1 MIGRDQDCDI
11 SIPLPGLKP
20 IHAELIID
28 GDTHRILPVDSK
40 AEVLVNGIKTK
51 MQTLV
56 PFDLVRLG
64 SATLLYAP
72 DEFSLRDSSGRENE
86 ALAALE
92 AMSGLG
98 RRLME
103 TTDLDRCLE
112 ILLDETIAITHAS
125 KGFIIFVE
133 SDSPVVK
140 VARNVGMHELPDDA
154 MLFSESIVRKAL
166 ENGESLLVRDAANN
180 REFSTATS
188 VLNLKLAS
196 VMCVP
201 LKSGG
206 EVLGVLYLG
215 TERVVDLFDEVTFK
229 ILTVHAALAA
239 SIVANV
245 MLINSLKRDR
255 DALREEVK
263 VSRFG
268 TLIGSCE
275 GMRAVFDRVTRI
287 APTDVP
293 VLVTGET
300 GTGKELVAREIH
312 ARSHRAARPF
322 VAINCGAIPE
332 NLIESEL
339 FGHVKGAFT
348 GAVTTTLGK
357 FQTASGGTL
366 FLDEIGDLPL
376 HMQVK
381 LLRVLQDGQVV
392 KVGSTRPEQV
402 DVRVVAATNRDL
414 DHEIKEGRFREDL
427 YYRIAG
433 VGIRLPAL
441 RERGG
446 DIDLLA
452 QYFLK
457 RFATEYGSQVV
468 RFTPEAVAAMHSWA
482 WPGNIREL
490 ENRVRKAVLF
500 GDGPVAGVDALD
512 FEQVASGSVEL
523 LPLAQA
529 RENFELRYVMEALKR
544 NGNNRA
550 ATARALGV
558 DARTIFRYLEKI
570 GDTSS

>member
-40 AEVLVNGIKTK
+40 AEVLVNGVKTK
-51 MQTLV
+51 MQALV

-103 TTDLDRCLE
+103 TTDLDHCLE
-112 ILLDETIAITHAS
+112 ILLDETIGITHAS

-140 VARNVGMHELPDDA
+140 VARNIRMHELPDDA

-188 VLNLKLAS
+188 VMNLKLAS

-206 EVLGVLYLG
+206 EVLAVLYLG
-215 TERVVDLFDEVTFK
+215 TERVVDLFDEVTFR
-229 ILTVHAALAA
+229 ILMVHAALAA
-239 SIVANV
+239 SIVAKQ

-268 TLIGSCE
+268 TLIGSCD

-312 ARSHRAARPF
+312 ARSHRSARPF

-392 KVGSTRPEQV
+392 KVGSSRPEQV

-433 VGIRLPAL
+433 VGIRLPSL

-468 RFTPEAVAAMHSWA
+468 RFTPEALAAMHSWT

-512 FEQVASGSVEL
+512 FEQVAPGNAEL

-570 GDTSS
+570 GDPNS